1 MGAIKKISLA
11 GASNNAHTKRSFA
24 DMDDEDAPERKL
36 VKIEM
41 DELPPLNPEV
51 QSGAVAG
58 ETLGDDLA
66 AEDVPQAA
74 DGDVDMDGSGA
85 TNGAGPAAAAKA
97 GDGSDVRV
105 RPQDRMEIDTP
116 ATNDV
121 AEEDEEDEL
130 DAYMRS
136 LNAEAGLPLP
146 DSKKPTGGLAGIDAD
161 SDDEPEPEVK
171 AGPDDIATKEATLA
185 EAAAKTRKKDLP
197 PPDHSKID
205 YEPFRKNF
213 YTAPL
218 EVLDMTEKETELLR
232 LEMDGIKIRGLDA
245 PKPVRNWGSL
255 GLPLACLDVIQANGW
270 KNPTSIQAQAIPA
283 IMSGRDVI
291 GIAKTGSGKT
301 VAFMLPL
308 LRHVKDQRPATG
320 AEGPIAVVCSP
331 TRELAMQIYRE
342 AKAFVKAMSI
352 KVSENSIV

>member
-1 MGAIKKISLA
+1 MGTIKLA
-11 GASNNAHTKRSFA
+11 VASNAHTKRSFA

-41 DELPPLNPEV
+41 DEMPPLNPEI
-51 QSGAVAG
+51 QSGDAVEEG
-58 ETLGDDLA
+58 TIGDDLA
-66 AEDVPQAA
+66 AEDVKQ
-74 DGDVDMDGSGA
+74 DGEDVA
-85 TNGAGPAAAAKA
+85 TGDANGPAAAAAA
-97 GDGSDVRV
+97 GHGSNGDQGVKEEDKMDV
-105 RPQDRMEIDTP
+105 DTAVP
-116 ATNDV
+116 AKEE
-121 AEEDEEDEL
+121 EEDEEDEL

-136 LNAEAGLPLP
+136 LAGPADTSVVP

-161 SDDEPEPEVK
+161 SDEEDVPEVK
-171 AGPDDIATKEATLA
+171 AGPDDILTKEATLA

-197 PPDHSKID
+197 PPDHSKIH

-218 EVLDMTEKETELLR
+218 EVLDMTDKELELLR

-270 KNPTSIQAQAIPA
+270 QHPTSIQAQAIPA

-352 KVSENSIV
+352 KVSFTLVFII